1 MSFTKII
8 FSLTFLISINAMS
21 QYSINTVTERKG
33 VSLRALSIPNKKTI
47 WASGSSGSIARS
59 VDGGVHFEWILVEGY
74 SNRDF
79 RAIHAWN
86 EQEAIIVAIASPGI
100 ILKTKDGGKTWKKV
114 FENKDASIFLDAIH
128 FKNDSNGFVIGDPIS
143 NTPYLL
149 NSDNYGEEWTEVE
162 SNFFK
167 DSIIKEESF
176 FAASNSNLT
185 ITENEIYFVT
195 GGMKSRLWLN
205 GVAKDIPIVQGLK
218 STGAN
223 SIAIS
228 PNKKYM
234 IIVGGDFQNDTGKKN
249 NIVRYQI
256 NNQTKS
262 SGNNY
267 KMNPILNEI
276 MVDSNPNGYKS
287 SVIFVNNEIV
297 IACGSSGVDISKN
310 KGKSWNTIS
319 NESFHVVQK
328 QPDTNKVFFA
338 GKDGRIASLSVL

>member
-1 MSFTKII
+1 
-8 FSLTFLISINAMS
+8 
-21 QYSINTVTERKG
+21 
-33 VSLRALSIPNKKTI
+33 
-47 WASGSSGSIARS
+47 
-59 VDGGVHFEWILVEGY
+59 
-74 SNRDF
+74 
-79 RAIHAWN
+79 
-86 EQEAIIVAIASPGI
+86 
-100 ILKTKDGGKTWKKV
+100 
-114 FENKDASIFLDAIH
+114 
-128 FKNDSNGFVIGDPIS
+128 
-143 NTPYLL
+143 
-149 NSDNYGEEWTEVE
+149 
-162 SNFFK
+162 
-167 DSIIKEESF
+167 
-176 FAASNSNLT
+176 
-185 ITENEIYFVT
+185 
-195 GGMKSRLWLN
+195 MKSRLWMN

-234 IIVGGDFQNDTGKKN
+234 LIVGGDFQNDTGKKN

-287 SVIFVNNEIV
+287 SVIFVNNEIA